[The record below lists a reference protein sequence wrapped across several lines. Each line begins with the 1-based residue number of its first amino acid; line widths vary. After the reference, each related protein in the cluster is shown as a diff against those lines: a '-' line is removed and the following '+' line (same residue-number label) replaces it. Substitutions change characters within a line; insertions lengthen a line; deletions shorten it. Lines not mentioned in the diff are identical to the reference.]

1 MRLPPALAA
10 AAAVLYPDMLIQST
24 GNTTTSDTT
33 SSLATSAT
41 PIATT
46 SSIIATSSIVTTTS
60 TPAATVIPSVTPAPV
75 AKAFL
80 SNAANLASSLT
91 SHFPNPN
98 LALFAEPIWW
108 WQSGSAVDGLLTYT
122 STTGDKRYVPMLQD
136 TLLSEGMTT
145 HDFMTVHATGND
157 DQAWWALAALTAAE
171 TKLPAKGDVDW
182 ATLARNVF
190 EQQKNRWDTAKC
202 NGGMKWKIL
211 EGDGTDGWHYKS
223 TIANGL
229 FFQLAARLGALTADK
244 DVLTWAG
251 KAYDWVESVGLID
264 SDFKVFDGTDDAKGA
279 NGCVDVNHDQWSY
292 NVGVFLHGAAVM
304 AAHTGEKRWMER
316 TRGFLAAVKRDFVS
330 SDTGRLIE
338 ARCDHDQSCDSDQ
351 VSFKGTLARWLGATA
366 EVLPVLRKEIDEIVV
381 GAAAAVQKGDTEG
394 LLPIDAF
401 NALEILDAGLRT
413 QGIGGVAGTIGLR
426 KRAVAGRVAW

>member
-1 MRLPPALAA
+1 MRLPSAFAA
-10 AAAVLYPDMLIQST
+10 AAAVFFPDLSIQPT
-24 GNTTTSDTT
+24 NNTITSDTAT
-33 SSLATSAT
+33 SLAPTATS
-41 PIATT
+41 IVATT
-46 SSIIATSSIVTTTS
+46 PIVTTTS
-60 TPAATVIPSVTPAPV
+60 AATTVPSVTPVPV

-80 SNAANLASSLT
+80 SNAAALASSLT

-98 LALFAEPIWW
+98 LALLPEPIWW

-190 EQQKNRWDTAKC
+190 EQQKTRWDTAKC
-202 NGGMKWKIL
+202 NGGMKWKVL
-211 EGDGTDGWHYKS
+211 EGDGKDGWHYKS

-229 FFQLAARLGALTADK
+229 FFQLAARLAALTADA
-244 DVLTWAG
+244 DALTWAE
-251 KAYDWVESVGLID
+251 KVYDWVESVGLID
-264 SDFKVFDGTDDAKGA
+264 GDFNVFDGTDDAKGP
-279 NGCVDVNHDQWSY
+279 NGCVDVNHNQWSY

-304 AAHTGEKRWMER
+304 AAHTGEERWMER
-316 TRGFLAAVKRDFVS
+316 TRGFLASAKRTFVNQ
-330 SDTGRLIE
+330 DTGRLVE

-366 EVLPVLRKEIDEIVV
+366 EVLPKLRKEIDEIVV
-381 GAAAAVQKGDTEG
+381 GAAAATAEQGDIAG
-394 LLPIDAF
+394 MLPIDAF
-401 NALEILDAGLRT
+401 NALEIVDAGLRT
-413 QGIGGVAGTIGLR
+413 QGIGGASGTIGQR
-426 KRAVAGRVAW
+426 KRGIAGRVAW